1 MTIFV
6 IIICLF
12 TLIFLHELGH
22 FLVAK
27 KFGIRVDEFGIGIPP
42 RMFGKKIG
50 ETIYSINW
58 IPLGGFVK
66 LHGEDQREQDKDSF
80 SSKPIWQRALVV
92 FAGVAAFFVIAFFI
106 FSFNHMVGVLTF
118 VNEEEMHLYKNTEVK
133 ITSIAPNS
141 PTAEA
146 GIRVRDTLLKIDDEE
161 IVTASGAM
169 EILSEKEGE
178 IVALA
183 LSRGNEKI
191 NVKLTPREEFPEGEG
206 PLGFGIN
213 LMTYKK
219 EPFHMAIIGGAKA
232 TKNMTFLVLGGLY
245 GLLSSL
251 VTGSGVPAGMDVG
264 GPVAIVGH
272 GVDFF
277 SAGYRDFLE
286 FLGIITISLAIFNLL
301 PIPALDG
308 GRLLFL
314 LIEKLKGGPIPEKI
328 EQGLILFF
336 FLLLI
341 GTMFIVT
348 YGDITKMINN

>member
-1 MTIFV
+1 MAIL
-6 IIICLF
+6 IIIVCLF

-27 KFGIRVDEFGIGIPP
+27 KFGVRVDEFGIGIPP

-66 LHGEDQREQDKDSF
+66 LHGEDRRIKDKDSF
-80 SSKPIWQRALVV
+80 SAKPIWQRALIV

-106 FSFNHMVGVLTF
+106 FSANHMVGILTF
-118 VNEEEMHLYKNTEVK
+118 IPEDEIHLYKNAEVK

-141 PTAEA
+141 PTQDA
-146 GIRVRDTLLKIDDEE
+146 GIRVRDTLLKIDDKD
-161 IVTASGAM
+161 VKTATGAM

-178 IVALA
+178 SVTLT
-183 LSRGNEKI
+183 LKRGREKMSYE
-191 NVKLTPREEFPEGEG
+191 LTPREEYPEGEG

-213 LMTYKK
+213 LMAYKK
-219 EPFHMAIIGGAKA
+219 EPIHKAVISGAVA
-232 TKNMTFLVLGGLY
+232 TKDMTFLVLTGLSA
-245 GLLSSL
+245 LLSSL
-251 VTGSGVPAGMDVG
+251 IVGEGVPTGMDVG

-277 SAGYRDFLE
+277 SAGFGDFLE

-314 LIEKLKGGPIPEKI
+314 LIEKLKGGPIPEKL

-348 YGDITKMINN
+348 YGDITKMVNN

>member
-1 MTIFV
+1 MSILI

-27 KFGIRVDEFGIGIPP
+27 KFGVRVDEFGIGIPP

-50 ETIYSINW
+50 ETIYSVNW

-66 LHGEDQREQDKDSF
+66 LHGEDRRIKDKDSF
-80 SSKPIWQRALVV
+80 SSKPIWQRALIV

-106 FSFNHMVGVLTF
+106 FSTAYMVGVLTF
-118 VNEEEMHLYKNTEVK
+118 ISEEEMHLYDNTEVK
-133 ITSIAPNS
+133 ITSIAQNS
-141 PTAEA
+141 PTSEA
-146 GIRVRDTLLKIDDEE
+146 GIRVRDNLLKVDGEGIK
-161 IVTASGAM
+161 TASQAM

-178 IVALA
+178 SVVLTME
-183 LSRGNEKI
+183 RGGE
-191 NVKLTPREEFPEGEG
+191 VMDFKLTPREDYPEGEG

-213 LMTYKK
+213 LTAYKK
-219 EPFHMAIIGGAKA
+219 EPFFQAIISGASA
-232 TKNMTFLVLGGLY
+232 TKNTTFLILFSLY
-245 GLLSSL
+245 SLLSSL
-251 VTGSGVPAGMDVG
+251 LTGSGVPTGMDVG

-272 GVDFF
+272 GVDFL
-277 SAGYRDFLE
+277 SAGFSDFLE
-286 FLGIITISLAIFNLL
+286 FLGIITLSLAIFNLL

-308 GRLLFL
+308 GRLVFL
-314 LIEKLKGGPIPEKI
+314 LIEKLKGGPISEKI

-341 GTMFIVT
+341 GTMFVVT
-348 YGDITKMINN
+348 YSDITKMISN

>member
-1 MTIFV
+1 MAIL
-6 IIICLF
+6 IIIVCLF

-27 KFGIRVDEFGIGIPP
+27 KFKVRVDEFGIGIPP

-50 ETIYSINW
+50 DTIYSINW

-66 LHGEDQREQDKDSF
+66 LHGEDRREADKDSF
-80 SSKPIWQRALVV
+80 SYKPIYQRALIV

-106 FSFNHMVGVLTF
+106 FSAAFMAGVLTF
-118 VNEEEMHLYKNTEVK
+118 IDEDEMHLYKETEVK
-133 ITSIAPNS
+133 ITMIAPNS
-141 PTAEA
+141 PTSEA
-146 GIRVRDTLLKIDDEE
+146 GIRIRDTLLQIDGEE
-161 IVTASGAM
+161 IETASGAM
-169 EILSEKEGE
+169 EILEEKEGE
-178 IVALA
+178 AVMLTMQ
-183 LSRGNEKI
+183 RGQEKL
-191 NVKLTPREEFPEGEG
+191 NFELTPREEYPEGEG

-213 LMTYKK
+213 LTAYKK
-219 EPFHMAIIGGAKA
+219 QPFFQAIASGASA
-232 TKNMTFLVLGGLY
+232 TKNTTFLVLGGIY
-245 GLLSSL
+245 SLLSSL
-251 VTGSGVPAGMDVG
+251 LTGGGVPTGMDVG

-277 SAGYRDFLE
+277 SAGFSDFLE
-286 FLGIITISLAIFNLL
+286 FLGIITVSLAIFNLL

-314 LIEKLKGGPIPEKI
+314 LVEKIKGGPIPEKL

-348 YGDITKMINN
+348 YGDISKIISN